1 MSSKYKVSLII
12 SILLLLCNRSGADD
26 WSQWLGNSRDGI
38 WREKG
43 LLDLFPKQG
52 PPVKWRVPVGG
63 GYGGPAVVGDMVFLM
78 DRILPEGVR
87 EAQNPFVKSNSNGNE
102 RIICLDRNN
111 GKLIWEYSY
120 PVQYLMQYPCGPRC
134 TPTIDQDQVF
144 SLGAMGD
151 LVALKLS
158 SGKLL
163 WKRSFTAD
171 YGAKTPVWG
180 FASHPIVVGNLVI
193 TLVGGKDGESVVMAF
208 DRNNG
213 NPVWKALSLEN
224 PQNDIGY
231 CPPVLI
237 EHRGKKI
244 LVIWHPEAVCGLVPE
259 TGRLI
264 WQVPFKL
271 KANLSVPTP
280 RYHQGK
286 LFVSS
291 FYNGSMLMNLS
302 PAGDSAKVLWK
313 GNGRGET
320 PKQTDGLHCIMSTP
334 LIEGDFIYGV
344 CSYGELRCL
353 RLSDGGR
360 VWEDLKATG
369 SADVPVER
377 WANAFLVQN
386 EGRTILFNEKG
397 DLIIARLT
405 PAGYQELSRS
415 HIIDPTGVAPAGGV
429 NRKIV
434 WSHPAFA
441 NRCVFVRND
450 KELVC
455 VSMAKD

>member
-63 GYGGPAVVGDMVFLM
+63 GYGGPAVVGDRVFLM

-87 EAQNPFVKSNSNGNE
+87 EAQNPFVKSNSHGNE

-208 DRNNG
+208 D
-213 NPVWKALSLEN
+213 
-224 PQNDIGY
+224 
-231 CPPVLI
+231 
-237 EHRGKKI
+237 
-244 LVIWHPEAVCGLVPE
+244 
-259 TGRLI
+259 
-264 WQVPFKL
+264 
-271 KANLSVPTP
+271 
-280 RYHQGK
+280 
-286 LFVSS
+286 
-291 FYNGSMLMNLS
+291 
-302 PAGDSAKVLWK
+302 
-313 GNGRGET
+313 
-320 PKQTDGLHCIMSTP
+320 
-334 LIEGDFIYGV
+334 
-344 CSYGELRCL
+344 
-353 RLSDGGR
+353 
-360 VWEDLKATG
+360 
-369 SADVPVER
+369 
-377 WANAFLVQN
+377 
-386 EGRTILFNEKG
+386 
-397 DLIIARLT
+397 
-405 PAGYQELSRS
+405 
-415 HIIDPTGVAPAGGV
+415 
-429 NRKIV
+429 
-434 WSHPAFA
+434 
-441 NRCVFVRND
+441 
-450 KELVC
+450 
-455 VSMAKD
+455 